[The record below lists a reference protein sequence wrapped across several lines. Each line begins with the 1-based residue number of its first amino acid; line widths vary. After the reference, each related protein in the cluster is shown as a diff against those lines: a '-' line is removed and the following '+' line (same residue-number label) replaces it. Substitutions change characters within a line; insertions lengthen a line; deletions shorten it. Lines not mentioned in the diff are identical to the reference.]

1 MEANPIFPPRIMFG
15 QGKRTMTLLTED
27 GCVYPIIAHDAKNDR
42 PASHRRYSA
51 PVRRG
56 DRPMHRTTLLIAK
69 APWQPDYT
77 TTTREFYGGSK
88 HLEPAL
94 QLPPS
99 PSMHHT
105 HFRLGGYGG
114 QEVADPSFKKT
125 DYAQTYIPKDIISA
139 NRFT

>member
-1 MEANPIFPPRIMFG
+1 MLSVLFS
-15 QGKRTMTLLTED
+15 
-27 GCVYPIIAHDAKNDR
+27 YPK
-42 PASHRRYSA
+42 
-51 PVRRG
+51 
-56 DRPMHRTTLLIAK
+56 
-69 APWQPDYT
+69 
-77 TTTREFYGGSK
+77 FYGGSK

-125 DYAQTYIPKDIISA
+125 DYAQTYIPKDIIPVSTLA
-139 NRFT
+139 NVSGSTYVLQIYGLLQIGHEVAVPSHSKDFMHIKKLIMEHKILKMHKYVCKRYMKQV